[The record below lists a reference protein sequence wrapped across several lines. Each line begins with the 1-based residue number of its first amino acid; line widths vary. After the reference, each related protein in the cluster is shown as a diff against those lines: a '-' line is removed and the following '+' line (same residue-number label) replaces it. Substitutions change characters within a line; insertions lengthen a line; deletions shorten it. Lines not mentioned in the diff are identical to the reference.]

1 MMEVGSWLWK
11 VSYMLHVI
19 SNAAFFGIAL
29 VFTFGDS
36 NILKEGTVKK
46 YLKISSVFVFFT
58 GATGILLLSILSMSG
73 MDDLTN
79 NPVGQSALVMI
90 LGYTVVLFVFSLA
103 LIYKGGEQKIYK
115 KLFGIMF
122 YSYLLIYLVRVYLTT

>member
-11 VSYMLHVI
+11 VSYMAHVI
-19 SNAAFFGIAL
+19 ANAIFFGISF
-29 VFTFGDS
+29 VFTFG
-36 NILKEGTVKK
+36 NEEVMKESIIKR
-46 YLKISSVFVFFT
+46 YLKISLFLILLT
-58 GATGILLLSILSMSG
+58 GTTGILLLSILSMNG

-79 NPVGQSALVMI
+79 NPIGQSSLVMI

-103 LIYKGGEQKIYK
+103 LIYKGGEAKIHK

-122 YSYLLIYLVRVYLTT
+122 FSYLFTYLIRVYLTT

>member
-36 NILKEGTVKK
+36 NILKEETVKK